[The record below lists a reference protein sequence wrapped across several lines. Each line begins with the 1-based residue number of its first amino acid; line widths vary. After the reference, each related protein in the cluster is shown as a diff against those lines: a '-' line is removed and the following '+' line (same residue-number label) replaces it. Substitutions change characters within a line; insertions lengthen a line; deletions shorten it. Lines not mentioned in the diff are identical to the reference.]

1 MHTPL
6 AVAGTPNA
14 ATAVSTGM
22 SLGNMVIIGTL
33 ILSITLVIAAIFIAN
48 RIAARRSDEG
58 V

>member
-1 MHTPL
+1 
-6 AVAGTPNA
+6 
-14 ATAVSTGM
+14 M